1 VRGSPPF
8 VFVVGCG
15 RSGTTVLRTVLDSH
29 PDLAVSHEGRF
40 VYPLGRRRDR
50 YQRPEGFAVD
60 RFTADLLAD
69 RAVRTNLG
77 FDETDVSAALSGPP
91 VRDYSDAVRRIFAYY
106 AGRAGKSRYGDKM
119 PAYVLHMPVLAALF
133 PEARFVH
140 IIRDGRDV
148 TLSSMAIEGNRLDVL
163 ALSLNWR
170 ARVRTGRSDGQ
181 ALGRARY
188 HEIRYESLIA
198 EPEASVVG
206 LCGFLEL
213 DFDPAMLRFSEHRA
227 GVPDKVLVN
236 PRHSRLAEPL
246 SAGARSWRTHM
257 HRRDLE
263 VFEAA
268 AGALLSELGYERAV
282 PRPPLRARAVVAWGL
297 VRHQLQRAQAR
308 LPGRLR
314 RITR

>member
-1 VRGSPPF
+1 MSGPPPF

-40 VYPLGRRRDR
+40 VYPLSRHRDR

-60 RFTADLLAD
+60 RFAADLLAD

-77 FDETDVSAALSGPP
+77 FDETEVSTALGGPP
-91 VRDYSDAVRRIFAYY
+91 IKDYSDAVRRIFAYY
-106 AGRAGKSRYGDKM
+106 AGRAGKGRYGDKM
-119 PAYVLHMPVLAALF
+119 PAYVLHMPALAALF

-148 TLSSMAIEGNRLDVL
+148 ALSSMAIKGNRLDVL
-163 ALSLNWR
+163 ALAVNWK
-170 ARVRTGRSDGQ
+170 ARVEAGRSDGGV
-181 ALGRARY
+181 LGPARY

-198 EPEASVVG
+198 EPEASVTT

-246 SAGARSWRTHM
+246 SPGARSWRTHM
-257 HRRDLE
+257 PRRDLE

-282 PRPPLRARAVVAWGL
+282 SQPPLRARAEAAWGL
-297 VRHQLQRAQAR
+297 VRHQLQRARAR